1 MKHNQQQP
9 FVADR
14 KGAPDLFRIA
24 PDAVASALS
33 NHTPGIYLRFD
44 ATSTLPAP
52 LGQAPGGG
60 NCFCLG
66 LSLQVRREKDPG
78 GMIG

>member
-1 MKHNQQQP
+1 MKHNQQQK

-14 KGAPDLFRIA
+14 KGAPVFFSLV
-24 PDAVASALS
+24 PAVISALS

-44 ATSTLPAP
+44 ATLTLPAP